1 MAMIRPKRDWQTM
14 ALGREPAD
22 RSILPFVRGSD
33 WHRPSPSQVR
43 SLSKTFAI
51 IRGVAG
57 FAVLGLAGVLVQSS
71 WKPGVVFLI
80 LFVSAYNFAA
90 LFAFYRGSDRTVVRV
105 ARGVG
110 VIDVGSF
117 FLMLWTFGPTPPGAL
132 IACYIALLNVA
143 VALDGAVG
151 ATASA
156 SLFIAGFAAF
166 GAARTIVHGDPFPA
180 TDFVLWSVVIA
191 ILAVSLAS
199 IQHALTPNETQGEV
213 PASRVLPAPT
223 FHISPREH
231 EVLQLVAQGY
241 SNTMIANRLHLSD
254 NTVKGYVEALLTRLN
269 ARNRAEAV
277 ATASRLNLL

>member
-1 MAMIRPKRDWQTM
+1 
-14 ALGREPAD
+14 
-22 RSILPFVRGSD
+22 
-33 WHRPSPSQVR
+33 VR
-43 SLSKTFAI
+43 SLSKTFAL

-57 FAVLGLAGVLVQSS
+57 FAVLGLAGVLVQAS

-90 LFAFYRGSDRTVVRV
+90 LFAFYRGSDRTVIRV

-132 IACYIALLNVA
+132 IACYIALLHVA

-151 ATASA
+151 AAASV
-156 SLFIAGFAAF
+156 SLFIGGFAAL
-166 GAARTIVHGDPFPA
+166 GVAGSIVDGLPFPT

-191 ILAVSLAS
+191 IMAVSLAS
-199 IQHALTPNETQGEV
+199 IQRALISAPDGGLGEMS
-213 PASRVLPAPT
+213 ASRVLPSPAL
-223 FHISPREH
+223 HISPREH
-231 EVLQLVAQGY
+231 EVLQLVAEGY

-277 ATASRLNLL
+277 ATASRLKLL

>member
-1 MAMIRPKRDWQTM
+1 MAV
-14 ALGREPAD
+14 GEEPAD
-22 RSILPFVRGSD
+22 RSILPLVRGSD
-33 WHRPSPSQVR
+33 WHRPSPAQVR
-43 SLSKTFAI
+43 SMSKTFAI
-51 IRGVAG
+51 FRGAAG

-105 ARGVG
+105 SRVIGV
-110 VIDVGSF
+110 VDVFSF

-143 VALDGAVG
+143 VALDGVVG

-156 SLFIAGFAAF
+156 FLFIVGFGAF
-166 GAARTIVHGDPFPA
+166 GAARTIVHGDPYPT

-191 ILAVSLAS
+191 IMAVSLGS
-199 IQHALTPNETQGEV
+199 IQHALTSPSG
-213 PASRVLPAPT
+213 ALADGSRPVVLPAPIL
-223 FHISPREH
+223 HLSPRER
-231 EVLQLVAQGY
+231 EVLQLVSEGY

-277 ATASRLNLL
+277 ATASRMKLL

>member
-1 MAMIRPKRDWQTM
+1 M
-14 ALGREPAD
+14 ALGGKPAD
-22 RSILPFVRGSD
+22 RSILPLVRGSD

-51 IRGVAG
+51 IRGAAG

-80 LFVSAYNFAA
+80 LFVSAYNSAA

-105 ARGVG
+105 ARGIG

-143 VALDGAVG
+143 VALDGVVG

-156 SLFIAGFAAF
+156 TLFVVGFAAF
-166 GAARTIVHGDPFPA
+166 GSARAIVHGEPFPT
-180 TDFVLWSVVIA
+180 TDFVLWSVVVA
-191 ILAVSLAS
+191 ILAVSLGS
-199 IQHALTPNETQGEV
+199 IQHALTSAPSEGMGDRV
-213 PASRVLPAPT
+213 GSRVLPAPMY
-223 FHISPREH
+223 HLSPREQ
-231 EVLQLVAQGY
+231 EVLKLVAEGY

-254 NTVKGYVEALLTRLN
+254 NTVKGYVESLLTRLN
-269 ARNRAEAV
+269 VRNRAEAV
-277 ATASRLNLL
+277 AAASRLKLL

>member
-1 MAMIRPKRDWQTM
+1 M
-14 ALGREPAD
+14 
-22 RSILPFVRGSD
+22 
-33 WHRPSPSQVR
+33 
-43 SLSKTFAI
+43 SKTFAI
-51 IRGVAG
+51 FRGAAG

-90 LFAFYRGSDRTVVRV
+90 LFAFYRGSDQTVVRV
-105 ARGVG
+105 SRVIGV
-110 VIDVGSF
+110 VDVFSF

-143 VALDGAVG
+143 VALEGVVG

-156 SLFIAGFAAF
+156 LLFIVGFGAF
-166 GAARTIVHGDPFPA
+166 GAARTVVNGDPYPT

-191 ILAVSLAS
+191 IMAVSLGS
-199 IQHALTPNETQGEV
+199 IQHTLTSPKEAIGDGR
-213 PASRVLPAPT
+213 PRVLPAPLL
-223 FHISPREH
+223 HLSPRER
-231 EVLQLVAQGY
+231 EVLQLVAEGY

-277 ATASRLNLL
+277 AAASRLKLI

>member
-1 MAMIRPKRDWQTM
+1 
-14 ALGREPAD
+14 
-22 RSILPFVRGSD
+22 
-33 WHRPSPSQVR
+33 VR
-43 SLSKTFAI
+43 SLSKAFAV
-51 IRGVAG
+51 IRGFAG
-57 FAVLGLAGVLVQSS
+57 IAILGLAAVLVPSS

-80 LFVSAYNFAA
+80 IFVTAYDSAA
-90 LFAFYRGSDRTVVRV
+90 LFAFYRGSDSTVISV

-110 VIDVGSF
+110 VLDVCSF

-143 VALDGAVG
+143 VALDGLVG

-156 SLFIAGFAAF
+156 SLFVVGFGLF
-166 GAARTIVHGDPFPA
+166 GVARTFFHGEQFPA

-191 ILAVSLAS
+191 ILAVSLGS
-199 IQHALTPNETQGEV
+199 IQHALTSTPGQVIGERV
-213 PASRVLPAPT
+213 APRVLPTSPL
-223 FHISPREH
+223 HLSPREQ
-231 EVLQLVAQGY
+231 EVLQLVSEGF

-277 ATASRLNLL
+277 AAASRLNLL

>member
-1 MAMIRPKRDWQTM
+1 M

-22 RSILPFVRGSD
+22 RSILPLLRGSD
-33 WHRPSPSQVR
+33 WYRPSRSQVR
-43 SLSKTFAI
+43 SLSKTFAL

-90 LFAFYRGSDRTVVRV
+90 LFAFYRASGRTVVRV

-151 ATASA
+151 AAASV
-156 SLFIAGFAAF
+156 SLFIAGFAGF
-166 GAARTIVHGDPFPA
+166 GAARTIFDSEPFPA

-191 ILAVSLAS
+191 ITAVSLGS
-199 IQHALTPNETQGEV
+199 IQRALISTSDRRLGETPPSG
-213 PASRVLPAPT
+213 VLPAPAL
-223 FHISPREH
+223 HISPREH
-231 EVLQLVAQGY
+231 EVLQLVAEGY
-241 SNTMIANRLHLSD
+241 SNTMIASRLHLSD

-277 ATASRLNLL
+277 ATASRLKLL

>member
-1 MAMIRPKRDWQTM
+1 MAV
-14 ALGREPAD
+14 GEEPAD
-22 RSILPFVRGSD
+22 RSILPLVRGSD
-33 WHRPSPSQVR
+33 WHRPSPAQVR
-43 SLSKTFAI
+43 SMSKTFAI
-51 IRGVAG
+51 FRGAAG

-105 ARGVG
+105 SRVIGV
-110 VIDVGSF
+110 VDVFSF

-143 VALDGAVG
+143 VALDGVVG

-156 SLFIAGFAAF
+156 FLFIVGFGAF
-166 GAARTIVHGDPFPA
+166 GAARTIVHGDPYPT

-191 ILAVSLAS
+191 IMAVSLGS
-199 IQHALTPNETQGEV
+199 IQHALTSKPVEGTGDRGG
-213 PASRVLPAPT
+213 ARVLPAPMLRL
-223 FHISPREH
+223 SPREQD
-231 EVLQLVAQGY
+231 VLRLVAEGY

-277 ATASRLNLL
+277 AAASRMKLL

>member
-1 MAMIRPKRDWQTM
+1 M
-14 ALGREPAD
+14 ALGEERAD
-22 RSILPFVRGSD
+22 RSTLLWVRGTD
-33 WHRPSPSQVR
+33 WHRPSSFQVR
-43 SLSKTFAI
+43 SLSKTFAV

-90 LFAFYRGSDRTVVRV
+90 LLAFYRGSDQSVVRV

-110 VIDVGSF
+110 ALDVGSF
-117 FLMLWTFGPTPPGAL
+117 FIMLWTFGPTPPGAL

-143 VALDGAVG
+143 VALDGVVG

-156 SLFIAGFAAF
+156 SLFIAGFGAF
-166 GAARTIVHGDPFPA
+166 GAARTIVYGAPFP
-180 TDFVLWSVVIA
+180 TSDLVLWSVVIA
-191 ILAVSLAS
+191 ILAVSLVS
-199 IQHALTPNETQGEV
+199 IQHALTALPHEIPQESPGTQKPPV
-213 PASRVLPAPT
+213 QPLRL
-223 FHISPREH
+223 SPREQD
-231 EVLQLVAQGY
+231 VLKLVAEGY

-254 NTVKGYVEALLTRLN
+254 NTIKGYVEALLLHLN

-277 ATASRLNLL
+277 ATASRLKLI

>member
-1 MAMIRPKRDWQTM
+1 MIRPKRDRGTK
-14 ALGREPAD
+14 AVGEEPAD
-22 RSILPFVRGSD
+22 RSILPLVRGSD
-33 WHRPSPSQVR
+33 WHRPNPAQVR

-51 IRGVAG
+51 IRGAAG

-80 LFVSAYNFAA
+80 LFVSAYNSAA
-90 LFAFYRGSDRTVVRV
+90 LFAFYRGSDATVVRV
-105 ARGVG
+105 SRAIGV
-110 VIDVGSF
+110 VDVFSF

-143 VALDGAVG
+143 VALDGVVG

-156 SLFIAGFAAF
+156 SLFVVGFAAF
-166 GAARTIVHGDPFPA
+166 GAARTIVNGEPFPT
-180 TDFVLWSVVIA
+180 TDFVLWSVVVA
-191 ILAVSLAS
+191 ILAVSLGS
-199 IQHALTPNETQGEV
+199 MQHALTSPQAPGLAV
-213 PASRVLPAPT
+213 VVGPRVLPPPA
-223 FHISPREH
+223 FHLSPREL
-231 EVLQLVAQGY
+231 EVLQLVAEGY

-277 ATASRLNLL
+277 AAASRLKLL